1 MQKIGFK
8 LKYLLLLGRDVL
20 VLFLIASIVT
30 PALDAQ
36 AASMPARDYM
46 NRNQANV
53 TSGVTHEFIFT
64 PATNVSGGA
73 GANRLI
79 AIFPDADDGLWC
91 RTAGNLTAVTTSLHD
106 SATALPGT
114 LSVACTQG
122 SGSSSYDTITITGVN
137 NLTASTT
144 YGVRISGSV
153 GVLGTVSSATTSIVT
168 VKTNNGTAD
177 VDTRNI
183 ALVTIASD
191 QVAITGKVDP
201 TLTFGITDTQIGFG
215 SITAAALRYATA
227 NENGDTVA
235 PGNGA
240 PTTVSASTNAQ
251 SGLVIEV
258 RDQNAAAGS
267 GMYNSSPATT
277 LTSRAS
283 TAVSAGTVGFGIY
296 AKNASNL
303 TIDEGFDHDSSSDL
317 AISTSFQT
325 LATAATPVS
334 SASLDVAAIA
344 AVAASTAPGDYADT
358 LTLVAT
364 GRF

>member
-20 VLFLIASIVT
+20 ALILIASIVT
-30 PALDAQ
+30 PVFNAE
-36 AASMPARDYM
+36 AASMQARDYM
-46 NRNQANV
+46 NRNVASLA
-53 TSGVTHEFIFT
+53 TGATHEIIFT
-64 PATNVSGGA
+64 TSSTGGMSSGS
-73 GANRLI
+73 LI
-79 AIFPDADDGLWC
+79 IVFPDANDGQWC
-91 RTAGNLTAVTTSLHD
+91 RTAGTLTAATTSLHD

-114 LSVACTQG
+114 LSASCTQG
-122 SGSSSYDTITITGVN
+122 SGSSSYDTITVTFSSAISN
-137 NLTASTT
+137 STT
-144 YGVRISGSV
+144 YGVRISGNT
-153 GVLGTVSSATTSIVT
+153 GVLGTANSATASIVT
-168 VKTNNGTAD
+168 VKTNNGSD

-183 ALVTIASD
+183 ALVTVASD
-191 QVAITGKVDP
+191 QISITGKVDP
-201 TLTFGITDTQIGFG
+201 TLTFSITDTQIGFG
-215 SITAAALRYATA
+215 TITSAALRYATA
-227 NENGDTVA
+227 DEVGAASV

-258 RDQNAAAGS
+258 KDTNAAAGS

-283 TAVSAGTVGFGIY
+283 TAVSAGTIGFGVY
-296 AKNASNL
+296 AKNASNITL
-303 TIDEGFDHDSSSDL
+303 DEAFDHDSSSDL

-325 LATAATPVS
+325 IASTTAAVS
-334 SASLDVAAIA
+334 SASFDVSTIA

-364 GRF
+364 GKF

>member
-1 MQKIGFK
+1 MQEIGFK

-20 VLFLIASIVT
+20 VLLLIASIVT

-46 NRNQANV
+46 NRNQANI
-53 TSGVTHEFIFT
+53 TSGITHEFIIT
-64 PATNVSGGA
+64 PATTTSG
-73 GANRLI
+73 NLI
-79 AIFPDADDGLWC
+79 IVFPDADDGLWC
-91 RTAGNLTAVTTSLHD
+91 RTAGSLTTATTSLHD

-114 LSVACTQG
+114 LSASCSQG
-122 SGSSSYDTITITGVN
+122 SGSSSYDTITISGV
-137 NLTASTT
+137 TSITSSTT
-144 YGVRISGSV
+144 YGVRVSGNT
-153 GVLGTVSSATTSIVT
+153 GVLGTTSSAATSIVT
-168 VKTNNGTAD
+168 VKTNNGSD

-183 ALVTIASD
+183 ALVTVASD
-191 QVAITGKVDP
+191 QVTITGKVDP
-201 TLTFGITDTQIGFG
+201 TLTFAITDTQIGFG
-215 SITAAALRYATA
+215 TITSAALRYATA

-240 PTTVSASTNAQ
+240 PMTVSASTNAQ

-258 RDQNAAAGS
+258 KDTNAAAGS

-283 TAVSAGTVGFGIY
+283 TAVSAGTIGFGIY
-296 AKNASNL
+296 GKNASNL

-325 LATAATPVS
+325 LASAAAPVS

>member
-1 MQKIGFK
+1 MFKKKIS
-8 LKYLLLLGRDVL
+8 LKFRHFAVLGRDFVAL
-20 VLFLIASIVT
+20 LLIGIIAM
-30 PALDAQ
+30 PAMDAR

-53 TSGVTHEFIFT
+53 TSGITHEFIIS
-64 PATNVSGGA
+64 PATTTSG
-73 GANRLI
+73 NLI
-79 AIFPDADDGLWC
+79 VVFPDADDGLWC
-91 RTAGNLTAVTTSLHD
+91 RTAGSLTAATTGLHD
-106 SATALPGT
+106 SAQALPGT
-114 LSVACTQG
+114 LSASCTQG
-122 SGSSSYDTITITGVN
+122 SGASSYDTITISGVTSISSPN
-137 NLTASTT
+137 T
-144 YGVRISGSV
+144 YGVRVSGNV
-153 GVLGTVSSATTSIVT
+153 GVLGTTSSAATSIVT
-168 VKTNNGTAD
+168 VKTNNGSD

-191 QVAITGKVDP
+191 QISITGKVDP

-215 SITAAALRYATA
+215 TITSAALRYATA

-235 PGNGA
+235 PGAGA

-283 TAVSAGTVGFGIY
+283 TAVSAGTVGFGVY
-296 AKNASNL
+296 AKNASNITL
-303 TIDEGFDHDSSSDL
+303 EEAFDHDSSSDL
-317 AISTSFQT
+317 AISTSFQAIAST
-325 LATAATPVS
+325 TAPVS
-334 SASLDVAAIA
+334 SASFDVAAIA

-364 GRF
+364 GKF

>member
-20 VLFLIASIVT
+20 ALLLIASIVT
-30 PALDAQ
+30 PVLDVQ

-53 TSGVTHEFIFT
+53 TSGITHEFIFT

-73 GANRLI
+73 GANSLI

-91 RTAGNLTAVTTSLHD
+91 RTADNLTAATTSLHD

-114 LSVACTQG
+114 LAVACTQG

-144 YGVRISGSV
+144 YGVRISGSA
-153 GVLGTVSSATTSIVT
+153 GVLGTVNSATTSIVT
-168 VKTNNGTAD
+168 VKTNNGTSD
-177 VDTRNI
+177 VDTRNV
-183 ALVTIASD
+183 ALVTVASD
-191 QVAITGKVDP
+191 QISITGKVDP
-201 TLTFGITDTQIGFG
+201 TLTFSITDTQIGFG
-215 SITAAALRYATA
+215 TITSAALRYATA
-227 NENGDTVA
+227 DEVGAASV

-258 RDQNAAAGS
+258 KDTNAAAGS

-283 TAVSAGTVGFGIY
+283 TAVSAGTIGFGVY
-296 AKNASNL
+296 AKNASNITL
-303 TIDEGFDHDSSSDL
+303 DEAFDHDSSSDL

-325 LATAATPVS
+325 IASTTAAVS
-334 SASLDVAAIA
+334 SASFDVSTIA

-364 GRF
+364 GKF